1 MRDLVSIVIPIYNMA
16 ASIERTVNSLSQ
28 QDYREVEIILVDD
41 GSKDDSYAICQKLA
55 AQDNRIKVFH
65 IENSGSGPARNVGIE
80 RANGAWIYF
89 PDADDYIEPNAIST
103 MVNGTENGKYDLV
116 VFGYK
121 WMNWNN
127 HVILEHSYKEDNIN
141 ADELRKDY
149 SQCVLMTFPRGIQGA
164 PWNKFF
170 RLETIK
176 VHNIKFPPLRRH
188 QDEAFIAY
196 YMCYAKNVH
205 FISDILYT
213 YYVNDLQKE
222 WQKYPIDYYKAVIG
236 LYETRK
242 ETILSWSKEDHLTH
256 EYIDSEYICKAIKSI
271 ELMYSPKA
279 RMTPAERK
287 TEIKHIISC
296 TRLKHFDAPP
306 MLGLYQRTI
315 LSLIKKDAINSL
327 YFIFSL
333 KVSLER
339 FK

>member
-1 MRDLVSIVIPIYNMA
+1 MRNLVSIVIPVYNMS
-16 ASIERTVNSLSQ
+16 ASIERTVQSLLV
-28 QDYREVEIILVDD
+28 QDYREIEILLVDD
-41 GSKDDSYAICQKLA
+41 GSVDDSYAICKKIA
-55 AQDNRIKVFH
+55 TQDERIKVYH

-89 PDADDYIEPNAIST
+89 PDADDYIYPNAIST
-103 MVNGTENGKYDLV
+103 MVKGTENGTYDLV
-116 VFGYK
+116 VFGFEWIK
-121 WMNWNN
+121 KN
-127 HVILEHSYKEDNIN
+127 HVILTHSYKEDRIS
-141 ADELRKDY
+141 AAELRKDY
-149 SQCVLMTFPRGIQGA
+149 SQCVMMTCPRGIQGA
-164 PWNKFF
+164 PWNKLFK
-170 RLETIK
+170 LETIK
-176 VHNIKFPPLRRH
+176 KHHIEYPPLRRH
-188 QDEAFIAY
+188 QDEAFIAD
-196 YMCYAKNVH
+196 YMCHAQQVH
-205 FISDILYT
+205 FIPDVLYS
-213 YYVNDLQKE
+213 YYLNDLQKE
-222 WQKYPIDYYKAVIG
+222 WEKYPVDYYKAVIG
-236 LYETRK
+236 LYKTRK

-271 ELMYSPKA
+271 ELLYSPKA

-306 MLGLYQRTI
+306 MLGIYQRTI